1 MSGTDDANTYRVERS
16 TTIEAD
22 PEVVYGLLADF
33 HRWPEWSPWEEID
46 PAMTRTYSGP
56 ESGLGATYGWQGN
69 RKAGE
74 GRMEIVEADEPDGL
88 TIKLDFLK
96 PFKAQNTTR
105 FALAAMGDG
114 TDVTWT
120 MVGAKTLMTKVMG
133 IFKSMDKMIGPD
145 FEKGLAKLKGAA
157 EA

>member
-1 MSGTDDANTYRVERS
+1 MPGTDDATTYKVERS
-16 TTIEAD
+16 ATIAAA
-22 PEVVYGLLADF
+22 PAVVYGLLVDF

-46 PAMTRTYSGP
+46 PNMTRTYSGP
-56 ESGLGATYGWQGN
+56 ESGLGATYAWQGN

-74 GRMEIVEADEPDGL
+74 GRMEIIEADEPNGL

-105 FALAAMGDG
+105 FALAATGDG
-114 TDVTWT
+114 TEVTWT

-133 IFKSMDKMIGPD
+133 LVKSMDKMIGPD
-145 FEKGLAKLKGAA
+145 FEKGLAKLKRAA